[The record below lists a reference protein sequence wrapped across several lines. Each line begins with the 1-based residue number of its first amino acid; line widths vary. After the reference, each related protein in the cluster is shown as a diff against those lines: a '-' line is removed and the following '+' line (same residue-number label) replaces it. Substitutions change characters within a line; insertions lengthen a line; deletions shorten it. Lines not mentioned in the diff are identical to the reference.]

1 MPTYVYETILPD
13 GSGGEVFEVEQTM
26 KDAALRFH
34 PATGQPV
41 RKLITLPNL
50 GLRHS
55 EGATRSRLE
64 NKNVEKAGFT
74 KYVRDKSSGDYHRV
88 AGKEGPS
95 VINRKT
101 L

>member
-1 MPTYVYETILPD
+1 MPTYVYQVVPPD
-13 GSGGEVFEVEQTM
+13 GTEGEIFEVEQGM
-26 KDAALRFH
+26 RDVALGFH
-34 PATGQPV
+34 PLTGLPV

-64 NKNVEKAGFT
+64 TKNVEKAGFT
-74 KYVRDKSSGDYHRV
+74 KYVRDKSTGDYHKV
-88 AGKEGPS
+88 AGREGPQ